1 MKKIIWHSDGIIK
14 LQIIYYK
21 LKEVKFFNH
30 MLNKER
36 GFTLVELIVVI
47 AIIALLAGVLAL
59 VINPA
64 QMLAKGRDSKRLRE
78 MDTLQSA
85 LTVALTEQEIV
96 LTDTSGCTTCT
107 SASGTQAVDGTN
119 GWIKFTIP
127 AGKTGLSKYLPAV
140 PVDPTNTTVYV
151 YTFAST
157 ITGYEIN
164 AVMESTDNTT
174 KMTTDGGNNAAAYEV
189 GTSLTII

>member
-1 MKKIIWHSDGIIK
+1 MIR
-14 LQIIYYK
+14 
-21 LKEVKFFNH
+21 KEK
-30 MLNKER
+30 

-96 LTDTSGCTTCT
+96 LTDTSGCTTCP

-127 AGKTGLSKYLPAV
+127 ATKTGLAKYLPAV
-140 PVDPTNTTVYV
+140 PVDPTNTTIYV

-164 AVMESTDNTT
+164 AVMESTDNAT
-174 KMTTDGGNNAAAYEV
+174 KMTTDGGNDAAAYEV